1 MVKEEEMPLPSYTWA
16 HTDARLTKEERVIIT
31 RWAQSIM
38 ETMKAKYPL
47 DSLVKKK

>member
-1 MVKEEEMPLPSYTWA
+1 MPLPSYTWTHA
-16 HTDARLTKEERVIIT
+16 DARLTQEERVSIT

-38 ETMKAKYPL
+38 ESMKAQYPL